1 MYLNDL
7 IKQLY
12 MFQMYSVNSWFAEIY
27 TSTTSCKGEK
37 NTSENVNF
45 RELVIMNLRRISKKK
60 IQARCFLL
68 YFILT
73 KKILIIRTNLL
84 FQSVKFSVIMQ

>member
-27 TSTTSCKGEK
+27 PSTTSCIEK

-45 RELVIMNLRRISKKK
+45 RELGELVIMNLRRISKKK

-73 KKILIIRTNLL
+73 KKFLNY
-84 FQSVKFSVIMQ
+84 KN

>member
-27 TSTTSCKGEK
+27 TSTTSCIEK

-45 RELVIMNLRRISKKK
+45 REFVIMNLRRISKKK

-73 KKILIIRTNLL
+73 KNYLN
-84 FQSVKFSVIMQ
+84 

>member
-12 MFQMYSVNSWFAEIY
+12 MFQMYSVNSWFGEIY
-27 TSTTSCKGEK
+27 TSTTSCIEK

-45 RELVIMNLRRISKKK
+45 REFVIMNLRRISKKK

-73 KKILIIRTNLL
+73 KNYLN
-84 FQSVKFSVIMQ
+84 

>member
-27 TSTTSCKGEK
+27 PSTTSCIEK

-45 RELVIMNLRRISKKK
+45 RELVYIYIYIIMNLRRISKKK

-73 KKILIIRTNLL
+73 KN
-84 FQSVKFSVIMQ
+84 S